1 MGENHPDGQLVNL
14 QCGLTLED
22 EFTLTRVRNNAYEL
36 QSKERDQFLWT
47 TIYRL
52 VCRERAYRSVIS
64 DMGVLIDVNID
75 LFDDTPD
82 LAQK

>member
-1 MGENHPDGQLVNL
+1 
-14 QCGLTLED
+14 
-22 EFTLTRVRNNAYEL
+22 LTRVRNKAYEL
-36 QSKERDQFLWT
+36 QSKDRDQFLWT

-52 VCRERAYRSVIS
+52 VCRERAYRSVIT
-64 DMGVLIDVNID
+64 DMGFLVDVNID

>member
-14 QCGLTLED
+14 QCDLTLED
-22 EFTLTRVRNNAYEL
+22 EFTLTRVRNKAYEL